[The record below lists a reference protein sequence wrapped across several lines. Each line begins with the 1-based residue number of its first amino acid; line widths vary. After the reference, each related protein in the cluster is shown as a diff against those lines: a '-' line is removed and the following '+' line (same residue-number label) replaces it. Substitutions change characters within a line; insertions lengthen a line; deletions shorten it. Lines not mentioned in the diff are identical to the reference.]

1 MRDGSQR
8 SVNTQ
13 FSPRFGLGSRQVE
26 GCFSLRLVS
35 NGHPRPFVFS
45 LSSFPKKHFEIKGS
59 FAHLFPTARQST
71 RDRAQRLMGAEASA
85 EGFLHSPSSW
95 RYYSTPP
102 GPRHGVANQLAGPR
116 AFLEPCTCRSPLWRK
131 EDVGVDLAG
140 RLVASPASL
149 PELTW
154 VKSAFSP
161 PSYQR

>member
-95 RYYSTPP
+95 RYCSTPP
-102 GPRHGVANQLAGPR
+102 GPRHGVANQLSSLVHVHFESRARAGVL
-116 AFLEPCTCRSPLWRK
+116 F
-131 EDVGVDLAG
+131 GG
-140 RLVASPASL
+140 RRMSALTSLGASL
-149 PELTW
+149 HHLHP
-154 VKSAFSP
+154 F
-161 PSYQR
+161 RN